1 MKTLYST
8 ILLALSLLLA
18 SCGGNKG
25 PENVTLTGQ
34 KIEAYLNSYKEM
46 KEKTPQILS
55 DVNTKPVDIEKVGI
69 GDFEAIVKKN
79 GLSSFK
85 EFVVINAKVGAVY
98 SILNAEDFMNMMG
111 NMKTEGLTQLDEGM
125 KQMEAQIND
134 PNVPAEA
141 KAEMKKALEE
151 MKANKAKV
159 NSEFDKNKGWADLVL
174 DKTKSITN
182 LFIDKAEAELVKE
195 YFEKITEAYTGIAAP
210 SNYNVK

>member
-1 MKTLYST
+1 MK
-8 ILLALSLLLA
+8 ILHNSLLTLLFVLLL

-25 PENVTLTGQ
+25 PENVTLTSQ
-34 KIEAYLNSYKEM
+34 KIEGYLNSYKEM
-46 KEKTPQILS
+46 KEKTPQILN
-55 DVNTKPVDIEKVGI
+55 DVNTKPVELEKVGV
-69 GDFEAIVKKN
+69 GDFEAIIKKN

-98 SILNAEDFMNMMG
+98 SILNAEDFMNLMG

-141 KAEMKKALEE
+141 KAQMKKALEE

-174 DKTKSITN
+174 DKTKSVTN
-182 LFIDKAEAELVKE
+182 LFIDKAEAELVKQ

-210 SNYNVK
+210 SNYNIK